1 MTDPHDETRVLSNR
15 GASRQEVRDKLLQ
28 IYGAL
33 QEKGYDPIRQI
44 AHFLLSGEPT
54 YITAHKNARAL
65 AGKLERD
72 EVLEEILTYYL
83 EHLDQGMR
91 NVQ

>member
-1 MTDPHDETRVLSNR
+1 MNDPRDETRILSNR
-15 GASRQEVRDKLLQ
+15 KESRLELRSKLLQ
-28 IYGAL
+28 IYEAL

-72 EVLEEILTYYL
+72 EVLEEILIVYL
-83 EHLDQGMR
+83 SQMEAEFR
-91 NVQ
+91 RVQ